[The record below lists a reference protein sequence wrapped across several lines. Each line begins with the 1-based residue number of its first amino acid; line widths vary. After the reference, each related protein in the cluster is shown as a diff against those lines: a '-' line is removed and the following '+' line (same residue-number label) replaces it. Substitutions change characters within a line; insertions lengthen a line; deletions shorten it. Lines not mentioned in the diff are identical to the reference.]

1 MIWKLKDYTTREHDI
16 GINLVPMK
24 IIFLI
29 PEAMVLCQ
37 QNWRLMASK
46 NFVVFIF
53 YIMTSKKKIFNKLKK
68 FVKVAK
74 SKDYKIGIYWAC

>member
-1 MIWKLKDYTTREHDI
+1 
-16 GINLVPMK
+16 
-24 IIFLI
+24 
-29 PEAMVLCQ
+29 
-37 QNWRLMASK
+37 MASK

-74 SKDYKIGIYWAC
+74 TKDYKIGIY